1 MRKLLLIVLSGAVT
15 VLWAADW
22 ASQSGNPQR
31 DGWAQG
37 EEDLV
42 KGKIQD
48 MRLLYKAHLDNQ
60 STGPYALTSP
70 LINGN
75 LITYLGFKELLFVG
89 GSSGNVYAIDAALNR
104 PYWKT
109 HFEYKG
115 ERPQE
120 SDTAVCPGGMTA
132 SIAIPGGSS
141 PAGMPFHYFRK
152 TTGATVP
159 RRARRPSANS
169 PASQLFATGFGS
181 NGSVFAVGADGY
193 LRFVRQSDGNDTAVA
208 PVKFVPAGSKITGI
222 NIKGTVVYAATV
234 DGCGGS
240 PNALYAIDLGRED
253 KNVVSFPTNGS
264 GFSGAGGTAIGNEET
279 VFAQVHSGH
288 GDVAGQY
295 NDTVLALDPE
305 TLQVK
310 DYFTPSGS
318 APASEAVAPLG
329 VTPVVFPW
337 NGKEVVVA
345 AGADGTV
352 YLLDAASLGGADHH
366 TPLAKSDATVAD
378 GNESGHGISGDF
390 ATWQDDSN
398 TRWIYAALHGPA
410 SANAKF
416 PLTNGDAPH
425 GSIVAFKVEERN
437 GQPALAQQWIS
448 RDLIAPAS
456 PITTNGLVFAL
467 STGEPNG
474 NIHATMYALDGATGK
489 ELFSTG
495 DDVTTFSH
503 GSGLAL
509 ANSRVYFTTHD
520 NTVYCYGFPALEPQL
535 TER

>member
-37 EEDLV
+37 EDALV

-48 MRLLYKAHLDNQ
+48 LRLLYKTKLDNQ

-70 LINGN
+70 IVNGN

-109 HFEYKG
+109 HFDYQG

-120 SDTAVCPGGMTA
+120 SGTAVCPGGMTA
-132 SIAIPGGSS
+132 SIAIAGGSS

-152 TTGATVP
+152 TTGTTAP

-181 NGSVFAVGADGY
+181 NGSVFAIGADGY

-234 DGCGGS
+234 DGCGGT

-264 GFSGAGGTAIGNEET
+264 GFSGAGGTAIGNDET
-279 VFAQVHSGH
+279 VYAQVHSGH

-305 TLQVK
+305 SLKVK
-310 DYFTPSGS
+310 DYFTPSGI

-329 VTPVVFPW
+329 VTAVVFPW

-366 TPLAKSDATVAD
+366 TPLAKSEPLTEAGSD
-378 GNESGHGISGDF
+378 NGIWGDF
-390 ATWQDDSN
+390 STWQDDNN

-410 SANAKF
+410 SANTKF
-416 PLTNGDAPH
+416 SLTNGDAPH

-437 GQPALAQQWIS
+437 GQPALEQQWIS

-467 STGEPNG
+467 SSGAANEDV
-474 NIHATMYALDGATGK
+474 HATMYALDGTTGK
-489 ELFSTG
+489 ELFSSG

-509 ANSRVYFTTHD
+509 ANGRVYFTTHD